1 MSSVLSFE
9 TQNTQK
15 NGWKKIVEKVKK
27 EPLVPVVKSVLA
39 TCLAFLGAT
48 IAIQR
53 KNKLLANRMFRYRVY
68 AQGFTLAIMVAGNIY
83 YRSMMQQNT
92 QS

>member
-1 MSSVLSFE
+1 MEKNSRKS
-9 TQNTQK
+9 QK
-15 NGWKKIVEKVKK
+15 RTFSAC
-27 EPLVPVVKSVLA
+27 SVLA